1 MSSVIYFASMDS
13 CPHCV
18 RAKNELQDLISSGKV
33 LIVSPEQGQKLG
45 MNENGYPQFKFG
57 NKTTVGFKNKE
68 HLMKM
73 LNVNDNDN
81 HNSKIIFF
89 NMEGCGF
96 CKKAKDMLNSHIQ
109 NGDIVLKPHTEA
121 DSDCSGFPCFKNP
134 NTGKKHLGLPSS
146 YEELLTKLDIVENY
160 NHYRENNRFKLAPQ
174 YRETFHYGY
183 GGSGII

>member
-1 MSSVIYFASMDS
+1 MSSVIYFASIDS

-18 RAKNELQDLISSGKV
+18 RAKNELEDLISLGKV
-33 LIVSPEQGQKLG
+33 LIVSPEKGKQLG

-73 LNVNDNDN
+73 LNVNHNDK
-81 HNSKIIFF
+81 NSKIIFF

-121 DSDCSGFPCFKNP
+121 DSHCSGFPCFENS

-146 YEELLTKLDIVENY
+146 YEELLTNLDIVENY
-160 NHYRENNRFKLAPQ
+160 HHYRENKRVKLAPQ
-174 YRETFHYGY
+174 YRETFQYGN
-183 GGSGII
+183 GGTGII